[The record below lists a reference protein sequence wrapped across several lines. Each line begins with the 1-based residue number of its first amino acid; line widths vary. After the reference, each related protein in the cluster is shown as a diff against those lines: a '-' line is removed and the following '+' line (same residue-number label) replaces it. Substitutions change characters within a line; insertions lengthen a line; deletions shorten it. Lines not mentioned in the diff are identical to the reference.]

1 MAAVVTGTFMTQLA
15 LAHPG
20 HAPTDVAAEISQ
32 PLAGPDHFIAFIALT
47 SVLLGAARFVFK
59 MRHAKTGKA

>member
-1 MAAVVTGTFMTQLA
+1 MAGVVTGMFMTQLA

-32 PLAGPDHFIAFIALT
+32 PLAGPDHFIAFIVLT
-47 SVLLGAARFVFK
+47 SVLLVAARFAVK
-59 MRHAKTGKA
+59 IRCAKTRKA